1 MAFIGVIALFSS
13 YSVNYSTLL
22 SAILF
27 YLCARIEAQ
36 LLAQGDERRL
46 KFFYLFIILTNR
58 HEKNY
63 KNASGGVILLSMML
77 PLCVWAA
84 EDYSKYTHVPG
95 NYIDLNPKTNSTTS
109 HSGCKYESSGNVGY
123 IKNGCSSTYHIRVD
137 QKGEYAL
144 SMCVARPG
152 KGTFTLTITD
162 EATSSQ
168 ELEQTFDIPNV
179 DNYAECKFAL
189 EKALTAGYKTVK
201 MTYRSSSTGYLMNY
215 KNLTFKANTVLAK
228 WDFNDAEHGYVQKE
242 GTVSPYLTY
251 YPAEGSYAYGNQTMF
266 TLSTGGVKGGGLN
279 QAILNTNKDLE
290 LREGKAPSGFISE
303 ADMTDGSKHYLY
315 YEISVPTIGFESVT
329 LTARVSHNQSNH
341 NMYAVY
347 SADGGTTWEGTQKV
361 ALSNSQSSYL
371 PLSIVIPGGK
381 DNVLVRLHPDNNWY
395 YYLQSCTLSGEPMK
409 SYKVKT
415 NAKGWAS
422 FSAVQPVGL
431 PAGLKAYAATDI
443 NETHV
448 KLNELTQVAA
458 EEGVFVNGAPSTEY
472 TLNVLENE
480 VTKETINLIKPILVA
495 SAGHEVA
502 NTETIY
508 ALATKGG
515 KCGLYRV
522 QPDVTVKGKAY
533 LDATGKSIT
542 KAPMFYE
549 LGDGAATGIVEV
561 RAATVQNQ
569 TNTCYNVLGQ
579 RVAKNVKG
587 IVLVNGKKMLNK

>member
-1 MAFIGVIALFSS
+1 MFSS

-36 LLAQGDERRL
+36 LLAQGDERCL

-77 PLCVWAA
+77 PLCMWAA
-84 EDYSKYTHVPG
+84 ETYSEYTHVPG
-95 NYIDLNPKTNSTTS
+95 NYIDLNPETNSTTS

-228 WDFNDAEHGYVQKE
+228 WDFNDAENGYVHKE

-251 YPAEGSYAYGNQTMF
+251 YPAGGSYAYGNQTMF
-266 TLSTGGVKGGGLN
+266 TLSTGGQSGKGLGEVVIKDDTWCTGVYGLKLCESGSPSFVTD
-279 QAILNTNKDLE
+279 ATITNGDYHIV
-290 LREGKAPSGFISE
+290 F
-303 ADMTDGSKHYLY
+303 
-315 YEISVPTIGFESVT
+315 YEISVPTIGLESAT
-329 LTARVSHNQSNH
+329 LTASVAHNQSEH
-341 NMYAVY
+341 YMYAVY
-347 SADGGTTWEGTQKV
+347 SVDGGATWTGTQKV
-361 ALSNSQSSYL
+361 ALPNRAYT
-371 PLSIVIPGGK
+371 SISIDLPGGK
-381 DNVLVRLHPDNNWY
+381 DNVLVRLHPSKDWY
-395 YYLQSCTLSGEPMK
+395 YWLQTCVVSGKMAQ
-409 SYKVKT
+409 SYKVTT

-422 FSAVQPVGL
+422 FSAVQPVSL
-431 PAGLKAYAATDI
+431 PDGLKAYAATDI
-443 NETHV
+443 NNDYVMLKE
-448 KLNELTQVAA
+448 LNTVAA
-458 EEGVFVNGAPSTEY
+458 EEGVFVKGAANTEY
-472 TLNVLENE
+472 TLKVVDDE
-480 VTKETINLIKPILVA
+480 VTKEATNLIKPILLA

-502 NTETIY
+502 STETVY
-508 ALATKGG
+508 ALATKNA
-515 KCGLYRV
+515 KCGLYKV
-522 QPDVTVKGKAY
+522 ESGVTVKGKAY
-533 LDATGKSIT
+533 LDASEKGLV
-542 KAPMFYE
+542 KAPAFFD
-549 LGDGAATGIVEV
+549 LSDGNSATGIMEV
-561 RAATVQNQ
+561 RAAEVQNRQ
-569 TNTCYNVLGQ
+569 HTCYNALGQ
-579 RVAKNVKG
+579 RVEKHTKG
-587 IVLVNGKKMLNK
+587 IILMDGKKVFNK

>member
-1 MAFIGVIALFSS
+1 MKKITKML
-13 YSVNYSTLL
+13 
-22 SAILF
+22 
-27 YLCARIEAQ
+27 R
-36 LLAQGDERRL
+36 
-46 KFFYLFIILTNR
+46 
-58 HEKNY
+58 
-63 KNASGGVILLSMML
+63 GGVILLSMML
-77 PLCVWAA
+77 PLCMWAA
-84 EDYSKYTHVPG
+84 EDYAKYTHVPG
-95 NYIDLNPKTNSTTS
+95 NYIDLNPTTNSTTS
-109 HSGCKYESSGNVGY
+109 HKDCGYEEKDNNVGN
-123 IKNGCSSTYHIRVD
+123 IKNGRYSTYHIYVD
-137 QKGEYAL
+137 KSGKYEL
-144 SMCVARPG
+144 SMGITRYND
-152 KGTFTLTITD
+152 GTSFTLTITD
-162 EATSSQ
+162 EISGTKESENTFNVPNSSNYGTC
-168 ELEQTFDIPNV
+168 TFEV
-179 DNYAECKFAL
+179 GQL
-189 EKALTAGYKTVK
+189 SAGPKTVK
-201 MTYRSSSTGYLMNY
+201 LLCNYPNVPEGSNGYIMNY
-215 KNLTFKANTVLAK
+215 KNVTFNALNPVLAK
-228 WDFNDAEHGYVQKE
+228 WDFSNSTDGYVQKD
-242 GTVSPYLTY
+242 GTSSPFLAF
-251 YPAEGSYAYGNQTMF
+251 YPGEYAYGDNTMF

-279 QAILNTNKDLE
+279 KAILNTNKDLE
-290 LREGKAPSGFISE
+290 LREGYSPSGFISE

-329 LTARVSHNQSNH
+329 LTAMVSHNKSGH

-381 DNVLVRLHPDNNWY
+381 DNVLVRLHPDNNYY

-480 VTKETINLIKPILVA
+480 VTKEATNLIKPILVA

-502 NTETIY
+502 TTETVY
-508 ALATKGG
+508 ALATKND
-515 KCGLYRV
+515 KCGLYKV
-522 QPDVTVKGKAY
+522 ESGVTVKGKAY

>member
-1 MAFIGVIALFSS
+1 
-13 YSVNYSTLL
+13 
-22 SAILF
+22 
-27 YLCARIEAQ
+27 
-36 LLAQGDERRL
+36 
-46 KFFYLFIILTNR
+46 
-58 HEKNY
+58 
-63 KNASGGVILLSMML
+63 MML
-77 PLCVWAA
+77 PLCMWAA

-109 HSGCKYESSGNVGY
+109 HHRDCRYEEKDNNVGN
-123 IKNGCSSTYHIRVD
+123 IKDGRYSTYHIYVD
-137 QKGEYAL
+137 KSGKYEL
-144 SMCVARPG
+144 SMDITRYNA
-152 KGTFTLTITD
+152 GTSFTLTITD
-162 EATSSQ
+162 ETLSTK
-168 ELEQTFDIPNV
+168 EFENTFEIPNV
-179 DNYAECKFAL
+179 TNYTKCTFELGSLSVGPK
-189 EKALTAGYKTVK
+189 EVK
-201 MTYRSSSTGYLMNY
+201 LQGNFPGNTGYIMNY
-215 KNLTFKANTVLAK
+215 RNVTFNVIYPVLAK
-228 WDFNDAEHGYVQKE
+228 WDFSDVANGYVQKD
-242 GTVSPYLTY
+242 GTSSPFLAF
-251 YPAEGSYAYGNQTMF
+251 YPGEYAYGDNTMF

-290 LREGKAPSGFISE
+290 LREGYSPSGFISE

-329 LTARVSHNQSNH
+329 LTAMVSHNQSGH

-381 DNVLVRLHPDNNWY
+381 DNVLVRLHPDKNWY

-472 TLNVLENE
+472 TLNVLEDE
-480 VTKETINLIKPILVA
+480 VTKEATNLIKPILVA

-502 NTETIY
+502 TTETVY
-508 ALATKGG
+508 ALATKND
-515 KCGLYRV
+515 KCGLYKV
-522 QPDVTVKGKAY
+522 ESGVTVKGKAY
-533 LDATGKSIT
+533 LDASGKGLA
-542 KAPMFYE
+542 KAPAFFD
-549 LGDGAATGIVEV
+549 LSDGNSATGIMEV
-561 RAATVQNQ
+561 RAAEVQNRQ
-569 TNTCYNVLGQ
+569 HTCYNALGQ
-579 RVAKNVKG
+579 RVEKHTKG
-587 IVLVNGKKMLNK
+587 IILMDGKKVFNK

>member
-1 MAFIGVIALFSS
+1 MKKITKML
-13 YSVNYSTLL
+13 
-22 SAILF
+22 
-27 YLCARIEAQ
+27 R
-36 LLAQGDERRL
+36 
-46 KFFYLFIILTNR
+46 
-58 HEKNY
+58 
-63 KNASGGVILLSMML
+63 GGVILLSMML
-77 PLCVWAA
+77 PLCMWAA
-84 EDYSKYTHVPG
+84 DYSKYTHVPG
-95 NYIDLNPKTNSTTS
+95 NYIDLNNETNSTTS
-109 HSGCKYESSGNVGY
+109 HTGCRYESKNNNVGN
-123 IKNGCSSTYHIRVD
+123 IKNGRYSTYHIYVD
-137 QKGEYAL
+137 KSGKYEL
-144 SMCVARPG
+144 SMDITRHNA
-152 KGTFTLTITD
+152 GTSFTLTITD
-162 EATSSQ
+162 ETLSTK
-168 ELEQTFDIPNV
+168 EFENTFEIPNV
-179 DNYAECKFAL
+179 TNYTKCTFEL
-189 EKALTAGYKTVK
+189 GSL
-201 MTYRSSSTGYLMNY
+201 STGPKEVELRGNFPNVPEGNNGYIMNY
-215 KNLTFKANTVLAK
+215 KNVTFNALNPVLAK
-228 WDFNDAEHGYVQKE
+228 WDFSDVANGYVQKD
-242 GTVSPYLTY
+242 GTSSPFLAF
-251 YPAEGSYAYGNQTMF
+251 YPGEYAYGDNTMF
-266 TLSTGGVKGGGLN
+266 TLSTGGVKGGGLD
-279 QAILNTNKDLE
+279 QAILNTNTNKDLE
-290 LREGKAPSGFISE
+290 LREGKSPSGFISE
-303 ADMTDGSKHYLY
+303 EDMTDGSKHYLY

-329 LTARVSHNQSNH
+329 LTAMVSHNQSGH

-480 VTKETINLIKPILVA
+480 VTKEATNLIKPILVA

-502 NTETIY
+502 TTETVY
-508 ALATKGG
+508 ALATKND
-515 KCGLYRV
+515 KCGLYKV
-522 QPDVTVKGKAY
+522 ESGVTVKGKAY

>member
-1 MAFIGVIALFSS
+1 
-13 YSVNYSTLL
+13 
-22 SAILF
+22 
-27 YLCARIEAQ
+27 
-36 LLAQGDERRL
+36 
-46 KFFYLFIILTNR
+46 
-58 HEKNY
+58 
-63 KNASGGVILLSMML
+63 MML
-77 PLCVWAA
+77 PLCMWAA
-84 EDYSKYTHVPG
+84 EDYSEYTHVPG
-95 NYIDLNPKTNSTTS
+95 NYIDLNPTTNSTTS
-109 HSGCKYESSGNVGY
+109 HLNGCRYEEPNNNVGN
-123 IKNGCSSTYHIRVD
+123 IKDGRYSTYHIYVD
-137 QKGEYAL
+137 KSGKYEL
-144 SMCVARPG
+144 SMGITRHND
-152 KGTFTLTITD
+152 GTSFTLTITD
-162 EATSSQ
+162 EISGKKES
-168 ELEQTFDIPNV
+168 ENTFNIPNSS
-179 DNYAECKFAL
+179 NYGTCTFEVGQ
-189 EKALTAGYKTVK
+189 LTAGPKTVK
-201 MTYRSSSTGYLMNY
+201 LLCNYPKVPEGNKGYIMNY
-215 KNLTFKANTVLAK
+215 KDVTFNALNPVLAK
-228 WDFNDAEHGYVQKE
+228 WDFSDAANGYVQKD
-242 GTVSPYLTY
+242 GTESPFLAF
-251 YPAEGSYAYGNQTMF
+251 YPGEYAYGDNTMF

-290 LREGKAPSGFISE
+290 LREGKAPIGFISE
-303 ADMTDGSKHYLY
+303 EDMTDGSKHYLY

-329 LTARVSHNQSNH
+329 LTAMVSHNQSGH

-472 TLNVLENE
+472 TLNVLEDE
-480 VTKETINLIKPILVA
+480 VTKEATNLIKPILLA
-495 SAGHEVA
+495 SAGHTVA